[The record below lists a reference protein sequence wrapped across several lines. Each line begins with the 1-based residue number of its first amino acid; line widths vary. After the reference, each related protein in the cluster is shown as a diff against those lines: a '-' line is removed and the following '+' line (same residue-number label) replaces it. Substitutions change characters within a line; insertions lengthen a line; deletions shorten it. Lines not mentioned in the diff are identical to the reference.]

1 MRDNT
6 EDFRSLFL
14 NDVPLMD
21 VRAPVEFDKG
31 AFPQSVNLPLMV
43 DVERQKVGT
52 MYKQQG
58 QQAAIALGHSLVCG
72 KVKQALEAIQHIEG
86 SPKVLHDSKY
96 YQEFP

>member
-58 QQAAIALGHSLVCG
+58 QQAGWGGAGAPPWMEAALL
-72 KVKQALEAIQHIEG
+72 
-86 SPKVLHDSKY
+86 VLHRRLGPGV
-96 YQEFP
+96 ELLLRR